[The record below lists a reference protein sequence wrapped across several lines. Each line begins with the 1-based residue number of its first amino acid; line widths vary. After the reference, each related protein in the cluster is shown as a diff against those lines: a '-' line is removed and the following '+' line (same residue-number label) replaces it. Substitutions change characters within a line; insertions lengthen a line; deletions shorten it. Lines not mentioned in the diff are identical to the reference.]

1 MSVAAIEKNIQTF
14 IQSSL
19 IAGEFAKRAFYLGKL
34 DLTEVE
40 GLADLVHAETEAQ
53 RRQALHQLSG
63 ALHRRYDRWRDTL
76 QRVGNVAAL
85 NITANPNS
93 EPCKGSL

>member
-1 MSVAAIEKNIQTF
+1 MMCRLPLSRKTNRLLFNLVL
-14 IQSSL
+14 SCGSL

-76 QRVGNVAAL
+76 QRVGNAAAL
-85 NITANPNS
+85 SITAKPQ
-93 EPCKGSL
+93 